1 MEKVTGLWGAV
12 SKKAAGLTSIVGG
25 LDQRSVRMTAD
36 HSSDDE
42 SGLAS
47 APDLPRDPRSVL
59 IIEDNRDAATSMQM
73 LLQLLG
79 HEAWVAHTG
88 QDALGLAAARRYDL
102 IFLDI
107 GLPDMDGYEVARRL
121 RDDIGLRDVRLVAL
135 SGHGGEEDR
144 RRSRAAGIDAHVV
157 KPIVPDLLAKL
168 LAELAPN
175 RPS

>member
-1 MEKVTGLWGAV
+1 VTDEVTLLFGGYRF
-12 SKKAAGLTSIVGG
+12 VGVVALARLG
-25 LDQRSVRMTAD
+25 QGVICGIGRS
-36 HSSDDE
+36 
-42 SGLAS
+42 L
-47 APDLPRDPRSVL
+47 LP
-59 IIEDNRDAATSMQM
+59 
-73 LLQLLG
+73 LLG
-79 HEAWVAHTG
+79 PQTVDRTRTSLIHDPANNR
-88 QDALGLAAARRYDL
+88 AARRAV
-102 IFLDI
+102 LDI

-144 RRSRAAGIDAHVV
+144 RRSGAAGIDAHVV